1 MSSTASKL
9 VMFASGRGQIMDV
22 ISFERVHADY
32 HNYWDGGAAGMVNYI
47 GFVWLIILT
56 RG

>member
-1 MSSTASKL
+1 
-9 VMFASGRGQIMDV
+9 MFASGRGQIMDV